1 MTQIVWNF
9 MEIQIPPE
17 HCLLGSFQGGQKLRS
32 FGHNHTESTF
42 IEETKN
48 YVEKWKKVYY
58 IKCQVYYIS
67 PAMLN
72 DGKRTRGKL

>member
-1 MTQIVWNF
+1 MTQIVWHF

-17 HCLLGSFQGGQKLRS
+17 HFLLVSFQGGQKLRS

-48 YVEKWKKVYY
+48 YVEK
-58 IKCQVYYIS
+58 
-67 PAMLN
+67 N
-72 DGKRTRGKL
+72 

>member
-1 MTQIVWNF
+1 

-17 HCLLGSFQGGQKLRS
+17 HFLLVSFQGGQKLRS

-42 IEETKN
+42 IEETTN
-48 YVEKWKKVYY
+48 YVEKKVYY